1 MTDLVIGASLK
12 SFRYSNMAIQR
23 LKEYGREVKA
33 IGLKE
38 GEVHGV
44 TIQKGQPVLDNIHTV
59 LMYINPSRQPEYYD
73 YILGLKPQRI
83 IFNPGTENDEFIQ
96 LAKDSKIEPVI
107 ACSLV
112 MMSVGNF

>member
-1 MTDLVIGASLK
+1 MADLIIGASLK
-12 SFRYSNMAIQR
+12 SFRYSNMAMKR
-23 LKEYGREVKA
+23 LVDYGREVKA

-38 GEVHGV
+38 GEVYGV
-44 TIQKGQPVLDNIHTV
+44 SIQKGQPVFEDIHTV
-59 LMYINPSRQPEYYD
+59 LMYINPTRQPEYYD
-73 YILGLKPQRI
+73 YIVGLNPKRI

-96 LAKDSKIEPVI
+96 MAKEKNIEPVI